1 MIQKEQIFNEAF
13 HLDIQQAKPSLSTA
27 TVIVPAAIVTTLYQ
41 DAIKT
46 QQVEVQAYGFQKGN
60 APIGYIEQNFK
71 QSLIDHLKEFLLR
84 YFVLY
89 FLIDEL
95 TRKKI
100 LIAGEPRFK
109 QAHIIP
115 GQDAHFLFEF
125 SVFPAIQ
132 FQDWKY
138 FPFKAPKRKNYKDL
152 DRQVETFIEEE
163 LKAREKHNDGTIA
176 IGDWVN
182 FTACPITKEGIPIF
196 GDQKN
201 SLWLKIG
208 DEEVDRPF
216 HELFLHKQKGYRFI
230 TDNEQLHEC
239 FSSSIDNK
247 TKFLVTIE
255 DSLAHSYFCIDNF
268 KHHFKLKT
276 NKEVYQKLIEV
287 FSYRNDISQRRAMVE
302 ESLKLLLSKHR
313 FDVPN
318 YLVLRQQHEILSTI
332 QSNPDFYVYRVQKD
346 FEQRIQELALKQTK
360 EKLLLDQLAYNENIT
375 VNHQDIKAY
384 LNMLKRKWTK
394 EFIYFDPL
402 QTKIHGQEFPVN
414 AIELAHIC
422 LREKTINHIIYH
434 LTKK

>member
-1 MIQKEQIFNEAF
+1 MIQNERINNEAF
-13 HLDIQQAKPSLSTA
+13 YLNIQQTKPTLSSA
-27 TVIVPAAIVTTLYQ
+27 TVIVPAKIVFALYQ
-41 DAIKT
+41 EAIKA
-46 QQVEVQAYGFQKGN
+46 QQLEVQAYGFQKGN
-60 APIGYIEQNFK
+60 APLGYIEQNFK
-71 QSLIDHLKEFLLR
+71 QSLIDHVKEFLLR
-84 YFVLY
+84 YYVVY
-89 FLIDEL
+89 FLLDEL
-95 TRKKI
+95 IKKKI

-109 QAHIIP
+109 NAEIIP
-115 GQDAHFLFEF
+115 GQDAIFKFEF
-125 SVFPAIQ
+125 SVFQQIQ

-163 LKAREKHNDGTIA
+163 TQAREKSNAHINV
-176 IGDWVN
+176 GDWVN
-182 FTACPITKEGIPIF
+182 FVAYPVTKDNCSLFPERPH
-196 GDQKN
+196 

-216 HELFLHKQKGYRFI
+216 QELFLHKKKGDSFV
-230 TDNEQLHEC
+230 TESEQFHEC

-247 TKFLVTIE
+247 TKFLVTVE
-255 DSLAHSYFCIDNF
+255 DTLAHAYFCIDNF
-268 KHHFKLKT
+268 KYHFKLKT

-287 FSYRNDISQRRAMVE
+287 FSYRNDLSQRRAMVE

-318 YLVLRQQHEILSTI
+318 YLVLRQQNEILSTI

-346 FEQRIQELALKQTK
+346 FEQRVQELALKQTK
-360 EKLLLDQLAYNENIT
+360 EKLLLDQVAYDENIT
-375 VNHQDIKAY
+375 IQHQDIKAY

-402 QTKIHGQEFPVN
+402 QTKVHGQEFPVN
-414 AIELAHIC
+414 SVELSRIC